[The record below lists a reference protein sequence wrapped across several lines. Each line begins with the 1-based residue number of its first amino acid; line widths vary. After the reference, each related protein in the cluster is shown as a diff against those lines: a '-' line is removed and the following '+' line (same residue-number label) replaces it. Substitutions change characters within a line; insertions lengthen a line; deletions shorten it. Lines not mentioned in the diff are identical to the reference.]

1 MAQTLFSNVDC
12 WLKHMSLDEKTGLDQ
27 PGINLRAAN
36 GLEAVD
42 YFVPGYAVWAKM
54 VQALGDIGYDA
65 NNLVRKAPLASHA
78 KLIQSK
84 IILNLARLTET
95 EGPSVHIIGGT
106 DSESKFVYSK
116 MSVIKS

>member
-1 MAQTLFSNVDC
+1 MAQTLFSNVEC

-65 NNLVRKAPLASHA
+65 NNLVNAAIPKRLPS
-78 KLIQSK
+78 
-84 IILNLARLTET
+84 LN
-95 EGPSVHIIGGT
+95 S
-106 DSESKFVYSK
+106 
-116 MSVIKS
+116 

>member
-1 MAQTLFSNVDC
+1 MAQTLFANVDC
-12 WLKHMSLDEKTGLDQ
+12 WLKHMSLNEKTGLDQ

-65 NNLVRKAPLASHA
+65 NNLVGEISHCKHSA
-78 KLIQSK
+78 
-84 IILNLARLTET
+84 
-95 EGPSVHIIGGT
+95 V
-106 DSESKFVYSK
+106 K
-116 MSVIKS
+116 MRFEREDTVFRVSLGRMVF

>member
-65 NNLVRKAPLASHA
+65 NNLVRKAPLAGHA
-78 KLIQSK
+78 NTIIQDHLKSCEA
-84 IILNLARLTET
+84 AR
-95 EGPSVHIIGGT
+95 EGRPQRPH
-106 DSESKFVYSK
+106 YWWNRL
-116 MSVIKS
+116 